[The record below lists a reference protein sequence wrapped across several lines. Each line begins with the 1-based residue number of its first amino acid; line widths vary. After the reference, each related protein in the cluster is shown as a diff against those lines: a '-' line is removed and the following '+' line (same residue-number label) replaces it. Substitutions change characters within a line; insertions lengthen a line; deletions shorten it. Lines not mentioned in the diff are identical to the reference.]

1 MATAILVGM
10 AVVATPVAA
19 QANPTEDVYLPP
31 KPAGAIA
38 YGVMVNGKLTA
49 EPPMP
54 PARVL
59 RPSNGPATVLGSG
72 GGCQDTLN
80 IGSCINKGNNR
91 LRGDFYYNFENGITN
106 WAQLNIVRLSD
117 GAVLGWYSTPLNH
130 LGQDPVQEWVISGSG
145 SARTQV
151 DIYQGCLCPG
161 HLQFVA
167 QSPTYNYP

>member
-19 QANPTEDVYLPP
+19 QASPTDEASIPP

-59 RPSNGPATVLGSG
+59 RTSNGPATVLGTG
-72 GGCQDTLN
+72 GGCQNTLN
-80 IGSCINKGNNR
+80 IGACINKGNNR
-91 LRGDFYYNFENGITN
+91 LRGDFYYNFTN
-106 WAQLNIVRLSD
+106 DVTDWAQLNIIRLSD
-117 GAVLGWYSTPLNH
+117 GAVLGWYSTILNH
-130 LGQDPVQEWVISGSG
+130 LGQFPVQEWVISGSG
-145 SARTQV
+145 AARTQV
-151 DIYQGCLCPG
+151 DVY
-161 HLQFVA
+161 
-167 QSPTYNYP
+167 